1 MITLNSLKKYTLSI
15 LLAASA
21 FSSGEAAPIVK
32 ARLDSS
38 NVMMGTLSK
47 IELTVEQQPG
57 VKGRLPI
64 FQNVAEK
71 GYVGVCGDSVELR
84 APSSIDTTDAG
95 KNMLIRYE
103 IPVQSFDSGYYRLPA
118 FEYVAGVDTFRSN
131 RLELKVYPF
140 PNVTAE
146 TPIADYA
153 NVADPENKSI
163 FDTLPDWLVDYWWV
177 ILLVISA
184 AVLGW
189 WLWRRYRK
197 EGHIL
202 PKKPEP
208 TPYEA
213 ALAALRDLKAKKLW
227 ENGMEKEY
235 FTDLTDILRTYLYR
249 RFGINAME
257 MTSRQILAALSSNK
271 ETKDKRPMIRQILDM
286 ADFVKFAKVRPLPAD
301 NVASFENAE
310 KFIEETKPVEKK
322 EEEDATGNPSN
333 DRAAGKKNGNKKG
346 GGK

>member
-1 MITLNSLKKYTLSI
+1 MMILNKFNKHILSG
-15 LLAASA
+15 LLFASG
-21 FSSGEAAPIVK
+21 FLSGVAAPVVK
-32 ARLDSS
+32 ARLDSA
-38 NVMMGTLSK
+38 NVMMGTLST
-47 IELTVEQQPG
+47 IELTVEQEQG
-57 VKGRLPI
+57 VRGRLPI
-64 FQNVAEK
+64 FQKVAEK

-84 APSSIDTTDAG
+84 APSKIDTTEAG
-95 KNMLIRYE
+95 KNLRIRYE

-118 FEYVAGVDTFRSN
+118 FEFVAGVDTFRSN
-131 RLELKVYPF
+131 RVELKVYPF

-153 NVADPENKSI
+153 SVAEPENKSI
-163 FDTLPDWLVDYWWV
+163 FDTLPDWLVNYWWIIV
-177 ILLVISA
+177 LVVVA
-184 AVLGW
+184 AAAGW
-189 WLWRRYRK
+189 WLWRRYKR

-213 ALAALRDLKAKKLW
+213 AMTALQVLKAKKLW

-310 KFIEETKPVEKK
+310 KFVEETQPVEKPEQEPAESDVSDNNEK
-322 EEEDATGNPSN
+322 S
-333 DRAAGKKNGNKKG
+333 KKKG
-346 GGK
+346 GRK